1 MASFIGIDLGTTY
14 SVISYFDET
23 GRPKII
29 HNSDG
34 ENVTASCIAFKG
46 SEVEHTGEE
55 ARKMLGIEDN
65 VVARFKRDMGEK
77 TKYTIN
83 GKKYT
88 PTQLSA
94 EILKR
99 LYFDAKEKI
108 GEIEEAVI
116 TVPANFPNKA
126 RVETKKAAKL
136 AGIKVKHTI
145 DEPTA
150 AALYYGFEG
159 NGALKGYYAVYDLGG
174 GTFDISIVKIDGFDV
189 EVVATDGIPKLGG
202 DDFDAALQ
210 KIIQK
215 KYLKA
220 TGEELEEQDFTKTM
234 AEEHKISLSKRDI
247 KPRVVKETIEVSQ
260 SEFEDEI
267 SPWIARAEMTCENL
281 IELSKIKLDDIEA
294 VFLVGGSTRIPLV
307 QQSVKRVF
315 KMTPKA
321 TNNVDEVVSLG
332 ASIYAALQGDQSK
345 LNAAQKASINKI
357 SVQDVTPA
365 YYGCVV
371 RDIDKEKE
379 EVILKVAIVIDKNVK
394 RPCSFTETFYTPY
407 DNCPK
412 ISARMTAS
420 NSLEADPDFVNIIW
434 DGYLEPLPHGNS
446 QGDPIEVTYSFDDD
460 GIMHASFVDIN
471 SGVRIDID
479 ISDLDG
485 SDDSIKID

>member
-1 MASFIGIDLGTTY
+1 MASYIGIDLGTTY
-14 SVISYFDET
+14 SVIAYYDDI

-34 ENVTASCIAFKG
+34 ENITASCIAFDG
-46 SEVEHTGEE
+46 SEVSHTGEE

-65 VVARFKRDMGEK
+65 VAARFKRDMGKK
-77 TKYTIN
+77 TKYTYN
-83 GKKYT
+83 GKKHT
-88 PTQLSA
+88 PTSLSA

-99 LYFDAKEKI
+99 LYFDAKDQI
-108 GEIEEAVI
+108 GEINEAVI
-116 TVPANFPNKA
+116 TVPANFPNEA

-136 AGIKVKHTI
+136 AGINVNHMI

-150 AALYYGFEG
+150 GALHYAYESD
-159 NGALKGYYAVYDLGG
+159 GALKGYYAVYDLGG

-189 EVVATDGIPKLGG
+189 EVIATDGIAELGG
-202 DDFDAALQ
+202 DDFDTALQ

-215 KYLKA
+215 KYLKQ
-220 TGEELEEQDFTKTM
+220 TGEEIEEADFTKTM
-234 AEEHKISLSKRDI
+234 AEGQKKSLSKRDI
-247 KPRVVKETIEVSQ
+247 KPKVVKETIEVSR

-267 SPWIARAEMTCENL
+267 SSMIAKAEMTCENV

-315 KMTPKA
+315 KMTPTA
-321 TNNVDEVVSLG
+321 TTNVDEVVALG
-332 ASIYAALQGDQSK
+332 ASIYAAHKGDHSK
-345 LNAAQKASINKI
+345 LNEAQKANISKI

-371 RDIDKEKE
+371 RDLDKEKE
-379 EVILKVAIVIDKNVK
+379 EMALKVAIVIDKNVK
-394 RPCSFTETFYTPY
+394 RPCSFTETFYTPH

-412 ISARMTAS
+412 ISARITAS
-420 NSLEADPDFVNIIW
+420 YSLETDPDFVNIIW

-460 GIMHASFVDIN
+460 GIMHASFLDIN

-485 SDDSIKID
+485 SDDSIDID